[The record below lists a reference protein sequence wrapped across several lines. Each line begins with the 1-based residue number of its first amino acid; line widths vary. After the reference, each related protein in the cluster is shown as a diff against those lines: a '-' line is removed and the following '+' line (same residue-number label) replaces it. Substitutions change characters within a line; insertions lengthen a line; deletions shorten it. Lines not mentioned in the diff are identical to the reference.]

1 MRKQF
6 RDTTVDL
13 LSKDDRLAVLL
24 GDIGV
29 WGFNDALKQYPDRVM
44 NIGILEQASI
54 GVAAGM
60 AMTGMIPI
68 FHSIA
73 PFVVERGY
81 EFLKLD
87 FGYQRLGG
95 NFVSV
100 GASYDYTAL
109 GPTHHC
115 PADVALLH
123 QIPAMEIVVPGTAK
137 EFDTLFRNRYTNGN
151 PTYFRLSEQVN
162 KQVSLHHHMDSDDLI
177 RLASRYELT
186 IVAVGPVLDIV
197 LDAVKH
203 YELQC
208 TVLYCTT
215 VKPFDRRGL
224 FNNCPSKKVLIVEP
238 FSRGTLLYEVM
249 RTFAGE
255 SVAVDCVGVPH
266 VFTENY
272 GSLEEQNEA
281 YGLSIKFIT
290 SKIERML
297 NA

>member
-13 LSKDDRLAVLL
+13 LSKDERLVVLL

-29 WGFNDALKQYPDRVM
+29 YGFFEALKQYPDRIH

-60 AMTGMIPI
+60 ALTGMIPV

-73 PFVVERGY
+73 PFVVERAY

-100 GASYDYTAL
+100 GASNDYTAL

-115 PADVALLH
+115 PADVALLQ
-123 QIPAMEIVVPGTAK
+123 QIPPMEIIVPGTAK
-137 EFDTLFRNRYTNGN
+137 EFDNLFRDTYANGN

-162 KQVSLHHHMDSDDLI
+162 SRSQDVVFGDL
-177 RLASRYELT
+177 LQLTSGNGLT
-186 IVAVGPVLDIV
+186 IIAVGPMLHHVESAIASIKAKPD
-197 LDAVKH
+197 
-203 YELQC
+203 C
-208 TVLYCTT
+208 TLLYCTT
-215 VKPFDRRGL
+215 VKPFDCNMVLPFSRS
-224 FNNCPSKKVLIVEP
+224 NKILIVEP
-238 FSRGTLLYEVM
+238 FNRGTLLFDVM
-249 RTFAGE
+249 RNFEGISVLVE
-255 SVAVDCVGVPH
+255 SIGVPH
-266 VFTENY
+266 TFTNSY
-272 GSLEEQNEA
+272 GSLEEQNDK
-281 YGLSIKFIT
+281 YGLSVKSI
-290 SKIERML
+290 SEKIERMI